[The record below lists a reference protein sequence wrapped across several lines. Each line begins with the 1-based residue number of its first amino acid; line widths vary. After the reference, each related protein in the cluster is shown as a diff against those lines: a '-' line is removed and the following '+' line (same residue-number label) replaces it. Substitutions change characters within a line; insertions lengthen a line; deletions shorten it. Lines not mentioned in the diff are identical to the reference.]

1 MKVAWV
7 THHLEGEGGPGWLP
21 GLHRG
26 GGEMTDAAL
35 RDAAPSGVQLEVL
48 SPQRAREA
56 DGYDRVVV
64 TGTDL
69 LTDTDMVRLSLLRP
83 LVFLHHRQKPS
94 QARGML
100 LAAADPLVVHTP
112 AHEAVERLWCEPR
125 RVEHV
130 LSPMGDV
137 FRTGPKRDVALWA
150 ARDHP
155 SKGRLVAEAY
165 ATSKGWPFKALFDA
179 PRADVLDAMA
189 EARWFIHLPLWFESE
204 ARSVIEAVL
213 SGCEVVANRNVGL
226 TSCER
231 WRDRQWLTEQTSTAA
246 QRFWGLV
253 CGSTF

>member
-1 MKVAWV
+1 MRVAWV
-7 THHLEGEGGPGWLP
+7 THHLPGEGGPGWLP
-21 GLHRG
+21 GLYRG
-26 GGEMTDAAL
+26 GGEMTDAVL
-35 RDAAPSGVQLEVL
+35 RGAAPATVELEVL
-48 SPQRAREA
+48 APERAREA

-64 TGTDL
+64 TGTDHL
-69 LTDTDMVRLSLLRP
+69 AEADMVRLSMLRP

-94 QARGML
+94 QARAML
-100 LAAADPLVVHTP
+100 LGAADPLVVHTP
-112 AHEAVERLWCEPR
+112 AHEAVERSWCEPG

-130 LSPMGDV
+130 LSPMTDR

-150 ARDHP
+150 ARDHA

-165 ATSKGWPFKALFDA
+165 ATSKGWPFRAMFDS
-179 PRADVLDAMA
+179 PRDDVLDAMA

-226 TSCER
+226 TSLER
-231 WRDRQWLTEQTSTAA
+231 WRDPVWLAEQTSTAA

-253 CGSTF
+253 CGSTS